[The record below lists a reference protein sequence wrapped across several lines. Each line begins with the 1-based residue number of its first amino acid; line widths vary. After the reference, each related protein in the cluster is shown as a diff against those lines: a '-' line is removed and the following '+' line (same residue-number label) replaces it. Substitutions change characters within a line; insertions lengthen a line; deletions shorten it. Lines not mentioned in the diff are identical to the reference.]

1 MKLLIQL
8 IQLIRYF
15 NFLFLGT
22 VPKETCQLLKFELT
36 HQFVNSD
43 PNINIEKLRPN
54 QNTLRSLE
62 TIITSATDCSIV
74 TDIRVFNITYDK
86 TITIVSTLNVAKYTE
101 TIKLQISTD
110 QNIKDRSSNLVLCI
124 ENMKTEGFDLAFRN
138 GLQLNVSGALEGRAS
153 KSATVDSQS
162 CCHFIYGFSTSTNEC
177 CKTGFIEDGDNCG
190 NYILLHHRLSNL
202 YGQN

>member
-8 IQLIRYF
+8 MQLIRYF
-15 NFLFLGT
+15 NILFLGT

-36 HQFVNSD
+36 HRFVRD

-62 TIITSATDCSIV
+62 TIITSATGCSIV

-86 TITIVSTLNVAKYTE
+86 TLTNLGTFNVSTYTE
-101 TIKLQISTD
+101 TIKLQISAD
-110 QNIKDRSSNLVLCI
+110 QNIKDRSSNLPLCI
-124 ENMKTEGFDLAFRN
+124 ENMKREGFDPAFTN
-138 GLQLNVSGALEGRAS
+138 GLQLNVSGALEGTAS

-190 NYILLHHRLSNL
+190 NYILLHHRLSNF

>member
-1 MKLLIQL
+1 M
-8 IQLIRYF
+8 
-15 NFLFLGT
+15 FLGT

>member
-62 TIITSATDCSIV
+62 KIITSATDCSIV

-86 TITIVSTLNVAKYTE
+86 TLKIVSTFNVATYTE
-101 TIKLQISTD
+101 TIKLQISAD
-110 QNIKDRSSNLVLCI
+110 QNIKDRSSNLPLCI
-124 ENMKTEGFDLAFRN
+124 ENMKREGFDPAFTN

>member
-1 MKLLIQL
+1 MLLS
-8 IQLIRYF
+8 
-15 NFLFLGT
+15 FLGT

-54 QNTLRSLE
+54 QATLRSLE
-62 TIITSATDCSIV
+62 TMITSATGCSIV

-86 TITIVSTLNVAKYTE
+86 TLTIVSTINITIYTE
-101 TIKLQISTD
+101 TIKLQISAD
-110 QNIKDRSSNLVLCI
+110 QNIKNRSSNLVLCI
-124 ENMKTEGFDLAFRN
+124 ENMKREGFDPAFTN
-138 GLQLNVSGALEGRAS
+138 GLQLNVSEALEDRAL
-153 KSATVDSQS
+153 KSATVNRQS

-190 NYILLHHRLSNL
+190 NYILLHYRLSNL
-202 YGQN
+202 YRQNLSSILLIN

>member
-1 MKLLIQL
+1 MLLS
-8 IQLIRYF
+8 
-15 NFLFLGT
+15 FLGT

-36 HQFVNSD
+36 HQFVSD

-62 TIITSATDCSIV
+62 TIITSATGCSIV

-86 TITIVSTLNVAKYTE
+86 TLTIVSTLNIAAYTE
-101 TIKLQISTD
+101 TIKLQISAD
-110 QNIKDRSSNLVLCI
+110 QNIKTRSSNLALCM
-124 ENMKTEGFDLAFRN
+124 ENIKTEGFDPAFRN
-138 GLQLNVSGALEGRAS
+138 GLQLNVSGALEDRAS
-153 KSATVDSQS
+153 KGATVDSQS

>member
-1 MKLLIQL
+1 MLLS
-8 IQLIRYF
+8 
-15 NFLFLGT
+15 FLGT

-36 HQFVNSD
+36 HRFVNSD

-62 TIITSATDCSIV
+62 TIITSATGCSIV

-86 TITIVSTLNVAKYTE
+86 TLTIVSTLNIAAYTE
-101 TIKLQISTD
+101 TIKLQISAD
-110 QNIKDRSSNLVLCI
+110 QNIKTRSSNLALCM
-124 ENMKTEGFDLAFRN
+124 ENIKTEGFDSAFRN
-138 GLQLNVSGALEGRAS
+138 GLQLNVSGALEDRAS
-153 KSATVDSQS
+153 KGANVDSQS

>member
-1 MKLLIQL
+1 MLLS
-8 IQLIRYF
+8 
-15 NFLFLGT
+15 FLGT

-36 HQFVNSD
+36 HRFVNSD

-62 TIITSATDCSIV
+62 TIITSATGCSIV

-86 TITIVSTLNVAKYTE
+86 TLTIVSTLNIAAYTE
-101 TIKLQISTD
+101 TIKLQISAD
-110 QNIKDRSSNLVLCI
+110 QNIKDRSSNLPLCM
-124 ENMKTEGFDLAFRN
+124 ENIKTEGFDPAFRN
-138 GLQLNVSGALEGRAS
+138 GLQLNASGALEDRAS
-153 KSATVDSQS
+153 EGANVDSQS